1 MAMHP
6 QEWSIHA
13 LSVEFGINPNVVSR
27 RLRDVQPC
35 RSEGNL
41 RWWRMS
47 EAAPALSNPTR
58 AGGDQSREDADRRRA
73 IAEAEIA
80 EAKAGQIKGDL
91 VPVTGFATELERAF
105 TAVRARLL
113 AIRFRCVERDAVSG

>member
-91 VPVTGFATELERAF
+91 VPSLASRPSWSGPS
-105 TAVRARLL
+105 RLSGP
-113 AIRFRCVERDAVSG
+113 VSSRSGSVALSGTP